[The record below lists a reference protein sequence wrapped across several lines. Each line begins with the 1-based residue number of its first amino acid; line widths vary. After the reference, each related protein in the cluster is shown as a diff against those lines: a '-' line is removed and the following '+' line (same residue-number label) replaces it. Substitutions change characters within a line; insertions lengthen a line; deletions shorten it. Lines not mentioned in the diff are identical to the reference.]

1 MRCPAARSAGPLK
14 YSDPEMCGCHSWPV
28 LLGVVVTYLTE
39 VYEFRASET
48 LSYGHRRKGAVVTI
62 SFGGEREQL
71 TNQDLRSGETTR

>member
-28 LLGVVVTYLTE
+28 QLGVVVTYLTE

-48 LSYGHRRKGAVVTI
+48 FSYGHRRKGAVGP
-62 SFGGEREQL
+62 SRFKQL